1 MALRRSEELT
11 AIDKAFRQTYH
22 SELLPQLKRMEFVRI
37 ILFFIF
43 TVWSL
48 GTIAYAGLALWAC
61 LNSPDTTLLHYLSV
75 AAIVCSIFV
84 AYRLLEFVL
93 NLILKKKMLNS
104 ILKPFKTF
112 KANKIFDIPSSQL
125 RESKIV
131 EQHVFKINPERI
143 EGEYKGVEIKFN
155 TAMLFDIER
164 RYSGGKSRVKI
175 SNVFSGYIVEMDM
188 NKQFSGHT
196 ILESCLYHTDESFFD
211 FLKDDYYE
219 MNEVELEDPEFK
231 KHFTQIKSTDQVEA
245 RYLLTPTVME
255 KLKELDMT
263 LGRLLMLSD
272 LRLSFLDKKILLVMK
287 VRNVNN
293 LLRLCVLNKPLYK
306 QDKEICMFKD
316 TLLEILEIVDEL
328 ELDEKVGT
336 Y

>member
-1 MALRRSEELT
+1 MTAGRSEELS
-11 AIDKAFRQTYH
+11 AIDRDFRQTYH
-22 SELLPQLKRMEFVRI
+22 SILLPQLKRMEFIRI
-37 ILFFIF
+37 ILFFLFCLCAFGIC
-43 TVWSL
+43 
-48 GTIAYAGLALWAC
+48 AYVGILLWAC
-61 LNSPDTTLLHYLSV
+61 LSSDKTDFTHYLYIAV
-75 AAIVCSIFV
+75 IFCSIFV
-84 AYRLLEFVL
+84 AYRFFEFVL
-93 NLILKKKMLNS
+93 NLILKKKMLNT
-104 ILKPFKTF
+104 ILAPFKTF
-112 KANKIFDIPSSQL
+112 KSGRIFDIPSSQL

-131 EQHVFKINPERI
+131 EKHVFKINPERI

-164 RYSGGKSRVKI
+164 RYSAGKSSVKI

-219 MNEVELEDPEFK
+219 MQEVELEDPDFK
-231 KHFTQIKSTDQVEA
+231 KHFSRIKSTDQTEA
-245 RYLLTPTVME
+245 RYLLTPSVME
-255 KLKELDMT
+255 RLKELDMS

-306 QDKEICMFKD
+306 QDKEICGFKD
-316 TLLEILEIVDEL
+316 SLLEILEIVDEL
-328 ELDEKVGT
+328 KLDKKLGL
-336 Y
+336 

>member
-1 MALRRSEELT
+1 MTLRRSEELT

-125 RESKIV
+125 KESKIV
-131 EQHVFKINPERI
+131 EKHVFKINPERL

-155 TAMLFDIER
+155 TALLFDLESK
-164 RYSGGKSRVKI
+164 YSSGKSRLKI

-219 MNEVELEDPEFK
+219 MQEVELEDPDFK
-231 KHFTQIKSTDQVEA
+231 KHFSRIKSTDQTEA
-245 RYLLTPTVME
+245 RYLLTPSVME
-255 KLKELDMT
+255 RLKELDMS

-306 QDKEICMFKD
+306 QDKEICVFKD
-316 TLLEILEIVDEL
+316 SLLEILEIVDEL
-328 ELDEKVGT
+328 KLDKKLGL
-336 Y
+336 

>member
-125 RESKIV
+125 KESKIV
-131 EQHVFKINPERI
+131 EKHVFKINPERI
-143 EGEYKGVEIKFN
+143 EGVYKGVEIKFN
-155 TAMLFDIER
+155 TALLFDIER
-164 RYSGGKSRVKI
+164 RYSAGKSRTKI

-231 KHFTQIKSTDQVEA
+231 KHFTKIKSTDQVEA

-306 QDKEICMFKD
+306 QDKEICKFKD

-328 ELDEKVGT
+328 KLDEKLGL
-336 Y
+336 

>member
-1 MALRRSEELT
+1 
-11 AIDKAFRQTYH
+11 
-22 SELLPQLKRMEFVRI
+22 
-37 ILFFIF
+37 
-43 TVWSL
+43 
-48 GTIAYAGLALWAC
+48 
-61 LNSPDTTLLHYLSV
+61 
-75 AAIVCSIFV
+75 
-84 AYRLLEFVL
+84 
-93 NLILKKKMLNS
+93 
-104 ILKPFKTF
+104 
-112 KANKIFDIPSSQL
+112 
-125 RESKIV
+125 
-131 EQHVFKINPERI
+131 
-143 EGEYKGVEIKFN
+143 
-155 TAMLFDIER
+155 
-164 RYSGGKSRVKI
+164 
-175 SNVFSGYIVEMDM
+175 M
-188 NKQFSGHT
+188 NKFIKLFLVLLVTFMSISSVQAKT
-196 ILESCLYHTDESFFD
+196 IDHFYGKID
-211 FLKDDYYE
+211 
-219 MNEVELEDPEFK
+219 NEVELEDPEFK